1 MYCLERSGFEKF
13 PLASADERRGSY
25 RGDSLPERAVC
36 PAGREAVC
44 RPLRLHEAQGPASID
59 GGRRAEAGNKHAQK
73 EMTPHLSSRRMLTLT
88 PRVERERNHQVKS
101 GHLAMPAHP
110 NNQTLPPFRQRDWR
124 AGPGRETRAR
134 LMRTT
139 PLRRVEFLNCSKLFC
154 PVRKTDFVSPKD
166 YS

>member
-1 MYCLERSGFEKF
+1 MYWLERSGFEKF

-44 RPLRLHEAQGPASID
+44 RPLRLHEARGPASVD
-59 GGRRAEAGNKHAQK
+59 GGRRAEAGNKHAEK

-88 PRVERERNHQVKS
+88 PRLEMERNRQGKS

-110 NNQTLPPFRQRDWR
+110 NKQTLPRFRQRDGR
-124 AGPGRETRAR
+124 AAAGRGA
-134 LMRTT
+134 
-139 PLRRVEFLNCSKLFC
+139 P
-154 PVRKTDFVSPKD
+154 
-166 YS
+166 